1 MKIRADCVP
10 CLMKRVLF
18 QARLDDRSDEF
29 ASVEAGVKALAKS
42 ISASKTTSEVG
53 TEVHAAAYSKLSMED
68 PYRKL
73 KVNADAIADK
83 LSFRAQKYVDESDDK
98 LRAALLVSVVGNI
111 MDFGSNAQAVDAPEE
126 FEKMFDDLIAEGLG
140 VYDEEIVQSLV
151 NGATN
156 IAYFFD
162 NCGESQLDRILI
174 RELRK
179 NGKHVTGV
187 VRGKPI
193 LNDVTKADAV
203 RTGLDTDLDALLDTG
218 KFYVGVDWQHIPVE
232 LNDALNSTNLIIMKG
247 MANYECTSEMA
258 MSVPIIHVLRAKCKP
273 VSESAGIPIGN
284 NAVFAVLNGRRMS
297 A

>member
-18 QARLDDRSDEF
+18 QARLDGRSDEY
-29 ASVEAGVKALAKS
+29 ASTEAGLRALA
-42 ISASKTTSEVG
+42 INIGPNKTTSEVG
-53 TEVHAAAYSKLSMED
+53 TAVHAAAYSKLFTED
-68 PYRKL
+68 PYRML
-73 KVNADAIADK
+73 KINADKIADK
-83 LSFRAQKYVDESDDK
+83 LSTRAQEYVDSSDDR

-151 NGATN
+151 NGAMDVL
-156 IAYFFD
+156 YFFD

-179 NGKHVTGV
+179 NGKKVTGV
-187 VRGKPI
+187 VRGKSI
-193 LNDVTKADAV
+193 LNDVTRDDAV
-203 RTGLDTDLDALLDTG
+203 RTGLDADLDELLDTG
-218 KFYVGVDWQHIPVE
+218 KFYVGLDWSDVPEKLQA
-232 LNDALNSTNLIIMKG
+232 ALSTTDLIIMKG
-247 MANYECTSEMA
+247 MANYECSSDKA
-258 MSVPIIHVLRAKCKP
+258 ISVPIVHILRAKCKP
-273 VSESAGIPIGN
+273 VSESAGIPIGC

-297 A
+297 E